1 MFIHILSL
9 TNNSFEE
16 NIVKRAMDVENCY
29 SSLKAII
36 YLILRFSGPDSVLL
50 NTKMY
55 QNNGDRKIYLLFHCF
70 VLEVIAV

>member
-36 YLILRFSGPDSVLL
+36 YLILHFSDPESVLL

-55 QNNGDRKIYLLFHCF
+55 QSNGDRKIDLLFHCY